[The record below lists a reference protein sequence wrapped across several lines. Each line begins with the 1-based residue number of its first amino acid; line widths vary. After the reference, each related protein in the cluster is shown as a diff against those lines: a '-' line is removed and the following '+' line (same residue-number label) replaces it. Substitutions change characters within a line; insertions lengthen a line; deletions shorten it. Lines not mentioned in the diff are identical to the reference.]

1 VVIELAGE
9 WVCQQLSLMM
19 ARYPW
24 LRQQMQFNRLKRRE
38 FITLLGGAAAWPLA
52 ARAQQPAMPVVGFL
66 RDSTAAGSEF
76 IVNALR
82 KGLAEAGF
90 VEGRNLT
97 IEYAW
102 TDGRSERLSALAA
115 ALVGRHVAVIVSS
128 ALSATYV
135 AQTATSTIPVVFAVN
150 SDPVASK
157 LVASLSRP
165 GGNLT
170 GVAYLT
176 SELGGKRL
184 GLMHEMV
191 PKVADFALLAHPTYP
206 SSAPFISDV
215 KAAARSMGLRIE
227 VFNAST
233 ESEIDTAFAAL
244 SARRLGAL
252 LIANYPL
259 FTTRR
264 ERVIALAARYAV
276 PTMYVQRE
284 FASAGGL
291 ITYGTDLTEVYR
303 LTGGY
308 AGRILKGDKPADL
321 PVLPADQVRDDH
333 KPQDGEGARPRRAG

>member
-1 VVIELAGE
+1 MASYIGRRKFLA
-9 WVCQQLSLMM
+9 
-19 ARYPW
+19 
-24 LRQQMQFNRLKRRE
+24 
-38 FITLLGGAAAWPLA
+38 TLGGAVAAWPLA
-52 ARAQQPAMPVVGFL
+52 ARAQQAATPVVGFL

-76 IVNALR
+76 MVNGVR

-115 ALVGRHVAVIVSS
+115 ELVDRHARVIVSS
-128 ALSATYV
+128 SLNATY
-135 AQTATSTIPVVFAVN
+135 AAKAATSTIPVVFAVN
-150 SDPVASK
+150 NDPGATK
-157 LVASLSRP
+157 LVASVNRP

-176 SELGGKRL
+176 SELGAKRL
-184 GLMHEMV
+184 GLMHEIV
-191 PKVADFALLAHPTYP
+191 PKVADFAVLAHPTYP

-215 KAAARSMGLRIE
+215 KAAALRMGLRIE

-252 LIANYPL
+252 LMAGHPL

-264 ERVIALAARYAV
+264 ERIIALAARYAV
-276 PTMYVQRE
+276 PTSIRCGN
-284 FASAGGL
+284 S
-291 ITYGTDLTEVYR
+291 
-303 LTGGY
+303 
-308 AGRILKGDKPADL
+308 P
-321 PVLPADQVRDDH
+321 LPAASSPMGRT
-333 KPQDGEGARPRRAG
+333 

>member
-1 VVIELAGE
+1 V
-9 WVCQQLSLMM
+9 S
-19 ARYPW
+19 
-24 LRQQMQFNRLKRRE
+24 NRRE
-38 FITLLGGAAAWPLA
+38 FITLLGCA
-52 ARAQQPAMPVVGFL
+52 PVVGFL

-76 IVNALR
+76 MVNGLR

-102 TDGRSERLSALAA
+102 TDARSERLSALAA
-115 ALVGRHVAVIVSS
+115 ELVGRHVPVIVTSS
-128 ALSATYV
+128 LNATY
-135 AQTATSTIPVVFAVN
+135 AAKTATSTIPVVFAVN
-150 SDPVASK
+150 NDPVATK
-157 LVASLSRP
+157 LVASVNRP

-176 SELGGKRL
+176 SELGAKRL
-184 GLMHEMV
+184 GLMHEIV

-215 KAAARSMGLRIE
+215 KAGARRLGLRIE

-233 ESEIDTAFAAL
+233 EGEIDTAFAAL

-252 LIANYPL
+252 LMAGHPL

-264 ERVIALAARYAV
+264 DRIAALAARYAV
-276 PTMYVQRE
+276 PTMYTVRE

-291 ITYGTDLTEVYR
+291 ITYGPDLPEVYR
-303 LTGGY
+303 LTGSY
-308 AGRILKGDKPADL
+308 AGRILRGDKPADL
-321 PVLPADQVRDDH
+321 PVLLPTKFEMIINLRTAKALGLEIPDKLLALADEVI
-333 KPQDGEGARPRRAG
+333 E